1 MRIVVRPIPVLI
13 ACAGCPAGG
22 QRARDTAAVLDRR
35 GLAEASWLGAA
46 DEVLA
51 GKARSRFPVFAVDG
65 CRSVCA
71 QRWLAQHGVTPQ
83 RCYVL
88 VEDEAAD
95 PERIAE
101 RIAAGW

>member
-1 MRIVVRPIPVLI
+1 MRIVVRPIPVLV

-22 QRARDTAAVLDRR
+22 QRARDTAALLDRR
-35 GLAEASWLGAA
+35 GLAEASWLGEA
-46 DEVLA
+46 DDVLL

-65 CRSVCA
+65 CRSACA

-88 VEDEAAD
+88 AEHGVED
-95 PERIAE
+95 PERLADCV
-101 RIAAGW
+101 AADW